1 MDRVRERYLLAMT
14 LIGTILILAYETVDT
29 SLNADGQIPYNGS
42 SASTTTVCV
51 NNQPCSTTVC
61 TNNQPCQISKS
72 PNIESPYEDSL
83 DDIEDIF
90 D

>member
-1 MDRVRERYLLAMT
+1 MESVRKSYLLAMT

-29 SLNADGQIPYNGS
+29 NLNAEGQVPNNGS
-42 SASTTTVCV
+42 STSTTTVCV

-61 TNNQPCQISKS
+61 TYNQPCQESKS
-72 PNIESPYEDSL
+72 PNIESPYEDRL